1 MHHHA
6 QLLVRSNVREYVSLI
21 VERNVHPDVVKN
33 VIHLVVLGALE
44 IVCRIVKVDVTK
56 NAQDNV
62 HKHAHLVQRHVPV
75 GVSDVKDTAQKHVAL
90 IVKMIARQIARAI
103 VKIDV
108 LITALVNVA
117 VNVWA
122 TVVKERALLDVVKLA
137 Q

>member
-33 VIHLVVLGALE
+33 VIHLVVLGAPE
-44 IVCRIVKVDVTK
+44 IVCRIVKVGVTK

-62 HKHAHLVQRHVPV
+62 HKHVHHVRIHVPADAL
-75 GVSDVKDTAQKHVAL
+75 DVRDNVRINVPP
-90 IVKMIARQIARAI
+90 IVKTTVKQIARAI

-108 LITALVNVA
+108 QITVLVNVV

-122 TVVKERALLDVVKLA
+122 TVVNEHALLVVDRNA